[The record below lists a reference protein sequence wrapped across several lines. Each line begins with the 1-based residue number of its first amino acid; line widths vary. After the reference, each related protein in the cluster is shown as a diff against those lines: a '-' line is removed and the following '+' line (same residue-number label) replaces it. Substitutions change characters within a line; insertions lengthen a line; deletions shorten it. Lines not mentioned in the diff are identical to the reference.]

1 MKFKNK
7 EKNRSPSKN
16 RRPLDM
22 YRDYFFRRDRN
33 KNPSLYENRKLDMGE
48 FNRRTN
54 AFILLGHSTVL
65 FKMDGRIFI
74 TDPVLRDGRV
84 GPLGIGPRNF
94 KYRRK
99 YRVEDMPARIDGVLI
114 SHNHYDHL
122 DYSTI
127 RKLDSRVE
135 KYFVPAGVGKLLIK
149 QGVNGGKIVE
159 FRWNTT
165 STFNGLEITFTPTR
179 HFSGRGLF
187 DGNKS
192 LWGSWIVKGSKNLFF
207 SGDTGYWKEFKRIGK
222 EYGPFDI
229 TLIECGAYSKYWP
242 NVHLMPEETVE
253 VGIDLRSNLIVPI
266 HNRKY
271 DLSLHRWYEPLIRFE
286 KSARK
291 IEGLR
296 YKIPEIGE
304 VTEY

>member
-1 MKFKNK
+1 MKFERKGKNK
-7 EKNRSPSKN
+7 VASKN
-16 RRPLDM
+16 RRPFDM
-22 YRDYFFRRDRN
+22 YIDYFFKRDKN
-33 KNPSLYENRKLDMGE
+33 KNPSLYENRKLDMKE
-48 FNRRTN
+48 FHGRTN

-65 FKMDGRIFI
+65 FKLDGRVFI

-135 KYFVPAGVGKLLIK
+135 KYFVPDGVGRLLIK
-149 QGVNGGKIVE
+149 QGVDDGKIVE
-159 FRWNTT
+159 LRWDRT
-165 STFNGLEITFTPTR
+165 STFNGLEISFTPTR

-187 DGNKS
+187 DGNRS
-192 LWGSWIVKGSKNLFF
+192 LWGSWIVKGSKSLFF
-207 SGDTGYWKEFKRIGK
+207 SGDTGYWKEFKRIGE
-222 EYGPFDI
+222 EYGSFDV
-229 TLIECGAYSKYWP
+229 TFIECGAYSKYWP
-242 NVHLMPEETVE
+242 NVHLMPEETLD

-271 DLSLHRWYEPLIRFE
+271 DLSLHRWDEPLIRFE
-286 KSARK
+286 RKARE
-291 IEGLR
+291 IEGLK